1 MGSLLDV
8 HDSATT
14 VDKLIEMFT
23 GKIRN
28 ITKTLTWDQG
38 VELAQVDRLS
48 IERGLAVYFCD
59 PHSPWQRPTNEN
71 TNGLVRD
78 FLPKGSDFS
87 TLTLQKAFNTFKT
100 YSTGAPEKSSTGTHQ
115 KRESKNYS
123 SDASTT

>member
-38 VELAQVDRLS
+38 AELAQVDRLS

-87 TLTLQKAFNTFKT
+87 TLTDKRVQKIQDLLNGRPRKVLNWYTPEEKIQELFK
-100 YSTGAPEKSSTGTHQ
+100 
-115 KRESKNYS
+115 
-123 SDASTT
+123 

>member
-28 ITKTLTWDQG
+28 NTKTLTWDQG

-59 PHSPWQRPTNEN
+59 PHSRT
-71 TNGLVRD
+71 
-78 FLPKGSDFS
+78 
-87 TLTLQKAFNTFKT
+87 
-100 YSTGAPEKSSTGTHQ
+100 
-115 KRESKNYS
+115 
-123 SDASTT
+123 

>member
-1 MGSLLDV
+1 MLNMLS
-8 HDSATT
+8 
-14 VDKLIEMFT
+14 VDT
-23 GKIRN
+23 GEIRN

-38 VELAQVDRLS
+38 VELAQADRLS

-87 TLTLQKAFNTFKT
+87 TLTDKGVQHIQDLLNGRPRKVLNWYTPEEKIQELFK
-100 YSTGAPEKSSTGTHQ
+100 
-115 KRESKNYS
+115 
-123 SDASTT
+123 